1 MEDYEVIRPEESQRF
16 IGRSYQDL
24 IESWAQWFVSDNLD
38 AHNYGDVIFLRGFD
52 FPPSPEQIGYS
63 GPQPAMM
70 IGTSSLSIVAKDQC
84 LFLPLI
90 CTMVN
95 EIDDHAKTIQ
105 ERSYLIWRDTRE
117 GDNPPSTNQIVID
130 GKPLHIEKKQEDK
143 NKKPEAG
150 SDLSG
155 FLTWSR
161 DFTLHVPDV
170 PYGRS
175 LKDYLDTPI
184 STTGDLKAMIGGYAI
199 LFRFTH
205 TEPKAHSLIFHARGI
220 QGPSGQYYSSGVY
233 TIYASS
239 PSTAKLPAT
248 LPKTQNKIVIQ
259 RMLHVLDNRKEKKEL
274 SDDEYEDLKKRI
286 QSNVQT

>member
-1 MEDYEVIRPEESQRF
+1 MVDYEVIRPEESQRL

-24 IESWAQWFVSDNLD
+24 IESWAQWFISDNLD
-38 AHNYGDVIFLRGFD
+38 AHNYGDIIFLRGFD
-52 FPPSPEQIGYS
+52 FPPSPEQIGYR

-70 IGTSSLSIVAKDQC
+70 IGDRALSIGEDQY
-84 LFLPLI
+84 LFFPVI

-117 GDNPPSTNQIVID
+117 GDNPPSTSQILID
-130 GKPLHIEKKQEDK
+130 GESLHIKKKQEDK
-143 NKKPEAG
+143 NEKQEA
-150 SDLSG
+150 DLSG

-184 STTGDLKAMIGGYAI
+184 STTGDLQAMIGGYAI
-199 LFRFTH
+199 LFRFTEA
-205 TEPKAHSLIFHARGI
+205 EPKTHSLIFHARGI
-220 QGPSGQYYSSGVY
+220 QGQSGQYYSSGVY
-233 TIYASS
+233 TIHVSS
-239 PSTAKLPAT
+239 PPTSRLSAT
-248 LPKTQNKIVIQ
+248 LPQKLSKTVMQK
-259 RMLHVLDNRKEKKEL
+259 MLHVLENRKEKKEL
-274 SDDEYEDLKKRI
+274 SDDEYNDLRQRI
-286 QSNVQT
+286 KSNEQT